1 MRLSWNENLLKRNN
15 TLKINGLSVKFD
27 AWKDVF
33 NL

>member
-15 TLKINGLSVKFD
+15 TLKINGLSVNFD